1 MINSMLKIIDENENC
16 FNSFLD
22 KEIGSHFHQFISN
35 RTVFDIIDIIS
46 MNCIENYENKD
57 ITFENL
63 EKYEMY
69 ICRFKEISEDADQEF
84 NQNFDKTIN
93 KEIKKH
99 CFLIGEIKEKITFL
113 LNTKLFPNTQKSDIP
128 FLVHKIVRNSA
139 VYQKKLKE
147 YVNSCQE
154 LARPIIGSNSSI
166 IFSNRF
172 YGLFHF
178 NCFVSH
184 QLQLNKYD
192 SLMYDFIFSNRS
204 ILLEKEFELSKFW
217 RDIIHHNRSKFEE
230 GVAEFRDIFGENS
243 NPFEKLIHIYYVTN
257 NFVRFQ
263 DELMPPYEYMSSLMI
278 LLIIYANPLRLISN
292 SLFILKYVDL
302 SNDDVISKK
311 LYGTCAFLHDC
322 TKYLVSL
329 LNEQAF
335 DVDYL
340 LNGENDQNNE
350 KEKTQK
356 KFKGFHKKKI

>member
-1 MINSMLKIIDENENC
+1 
-16 FNSFLD
+16 
-22 KEIGSHFHQFISN
+22 
-35 RTVFDIIDIIS
+35 

-63 EKYEMY
+63 EKYEIY
-69 ICRFKEISEDADQEF
+69 FCRFKDISEDADQEF
-84 NQNFDKTIN
+84 NQNFDKAID

-99 CFLIGEIKEKITFL
+99 NFLIGEIKEKITFL
-113 LNTKLFPNTQKSDIP
+113 LNTKLFPHTEKSEIP

-154 LARPIIGSNSSI
+154 LAQPIIGSNWSI

-178 NCFVSH
+178 NGFLSY
-184 QLQLNKYD
+184 QFQLNKYD
-192 SLMYDFIFSNRS
+192 SLMHEFLLANRS

-230 GVAEFRDIFGENS
+230 GVAEFRDVFEENS

-263 DELMPPYEYMSSLMI
+263 DDLMPPYEYMSSLMI
-278 LLIIYANPLRLISN
+278 LLIVWANPFRLISN
-292 SLFILKYVDL
+292 SLFILKYVDV
-302 SNDDVISKK
+302 SNDDIPSKK

-335 DVDYL
+335 DFDFL
-340 LNGENDQNNE
+340 LNGESGQIDESKNQFQLKWHE
-350 KEKTQK
+350 KFRNFLK
-356 KFKGFHKKKI
+356 K